1 MSSRSGESS
10 YSVPDRGAEYCNE
23 RVCLSVCAC
32 VRACVRVRVRVCVFV
47 CSRSYLWNYT
57 TDLHERF
64 MHVTYGRGSVLLW
77 RRSDTLSTFGFID
90 DVIFPH
96 KPRLLLDVTAQ
107 LKRSAHAALGLA
119 ISCARYYRL
128 QRCGLAL
135 PLLQQLAVLTRSF
148 RAQGVL
154 VDQLH
159 APNAGLSDC

>member
-1 MSSRSGESS
+1 MRLR
-10 YSVPDRGAEYCNE
+10 VCVC
-23 RVCLSVCAC
+23 VCLSV
-32 VRACVRVRVRVCVFV
+32 RDHIFG
-47 CSRSYLWNYT
+47 T
-57 TDLHERF
+57 TRQIFTKVF

-90 DVIFPH
+90 DVVFRH
-96 KPRLLLDVTAQ
+96 KPRLLLDVAAQ